1 MPDHIGVTH
10 RGNFAGRLEQAARG
24 LGCGVERTP
33 GTFSIAALIQQDV
46 ALTMEQIDGLRTL
59 HRSQLRSLLRA
70 ECYINTELMDMEE
83 RTPRYSPD
91 RFPERDKL
99 QQRLFVVESDRRRQF
114 AFYHERL
121 QALQSR
127 LLSLLQKHGQVHV
140 AEGGVKHHMGR
151 RKHRSA

>member
-1 MPDHIGVTH
+1 MPDHIGVTP
-10 RGNFAGRLEQAARG
+10 RANFAEHLEQAARD

-33 GTFSIAALIQQDV
+33 GTFSIAVLIQQDV

-83 RTPRYSPD
+83 RTPRYSPY

-99 QQRLFVVESDRRRQF
+99 QQRLFVVEADRRRQL

-121 QALQSR
+121 QALQSK
-127 LLSLLQKHGQVHV
+127 LLSLLQKHGQIRV
-140 AEGGVKHHMGR
+140 GR
-151 RKHRSA
+151 QE